1 MQTDSLLF
9 QKAPFQADDDEEYC
23 KKYKKLKTLY
33 TVKKRLTVS
42 ASPGLLEFR
51 SLKMPNSKTQVF
63 FRWYELPNINQQEF
77 LSREPQWC
85 RFLQLW
91 PLQHPS
97 QSPFDFTN
105 DNGDDK
111 HDESS
116 LMTPMTTMMRSTP
129 TPTTFLPCWY
139 LPVSFV
145 RVNHGE
151 HSQNPVPKRVKA
163 GDPGGNTIFWHLHC

>member
-9 QKAPFQADDDEEYC
+9 QKAPFQADGGKEYC
-23 KKYKKLKTLY
+23 KKRIKIKKNLIHREEAPDSISKSGSFGVQILENVKLKEV
-33 TVKKRLTVS
+33 TV
-42 ASPGLLEFR
+42 
-51 SLKMPNSKTQVF
+51 
-63 FRWYELPNINQQEF
+63 

-116 LMTPMTTMMRSTP
+116 LMTAMTMMMRSTP
-129 TPTTFLPCWY
+129 TPTTFLPC
-139 LPVSFV
+139 
-145 RVNHGE
+145 
-151 HSQNPVPKRVKA
+151 
-163 GDPGGNTIFWHLHC
+163 